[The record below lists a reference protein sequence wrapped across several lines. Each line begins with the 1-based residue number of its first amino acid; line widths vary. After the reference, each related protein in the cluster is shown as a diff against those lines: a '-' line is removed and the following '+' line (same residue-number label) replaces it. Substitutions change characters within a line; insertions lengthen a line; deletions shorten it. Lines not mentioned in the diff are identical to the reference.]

1 MLLCACWR
9 VFGMYVVGRVS
20 SVVYRPSVL
29 HNGLHRSYLS
39 DSFPSEILCIH
50 EFVET
55 GVIDCRDRGKLTDVF
70 CHSPSLGFCKLGAL
84 SDALIAD
91 A

>member
-1 MLLCACWR
+1 
-9 VFGMYVVGRVS
+9 MYVVGRVS

-39 DSFPSEILCIH
+39 DSFPSEILCIN

-84 SDALIAD
+84 SVDEERGKR
-91 A
+91 